1 MTLLPLSLVTKGG
14 VVLDMRVVILRGS
27 VSIRH
32 FVKGSVDIFERCSE
46 DFMYLFLF
54 SILDTF
60 ILVHGS
66 CDHF

>member
-14 VVLDMRVVILRGS
+14 VVLDMRVVIFRRR
-27 VSIRH
+27 VSIGH
-32 FVKGSVDIFERCSE
+32 FVRGSVDIFEECSE
-46 DFMYLFLF
+46 DYLYLFLF

>member
-1 MTLLPLSLVTKGG
+1 MTKGG

-32 FVKGSVDIFERCSE
+32 FVKGSVDISERCSE

>member
-1 MTLLPLSLVTKGG
+1 MTKGG

-32 FVKGSVDIFERCSE
+32 FVKESVDIFERCSE